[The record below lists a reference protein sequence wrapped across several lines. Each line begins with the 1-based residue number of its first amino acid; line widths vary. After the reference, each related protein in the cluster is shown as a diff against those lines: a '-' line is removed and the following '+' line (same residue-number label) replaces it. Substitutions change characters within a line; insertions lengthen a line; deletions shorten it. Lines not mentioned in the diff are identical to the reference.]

1 MSTEAPARR
10 IRSFVRR
17 EGRFTP
23 AQREAWETLW
33 AGRGLTMGEDPFDLA
48 ALFPGCQRF
57 ALEIGFGMGQGL
69 AELAAREPA
78 TGFIGVE
85 VHRPGVGKLLA
96 AAEQSKLGNLR
107 IVCEDAVLV
116 LQRAIPAQS
125 LDLVMLFFPDPWPK
139 KRHHKRR
146 IVQPAFVE
154 LVRRALRP
162 GGVFHLAT
170 DWENYAEQMLEV
182 LGAAP
187 GWRNLA
193 GSGEF
198 SPRPDSRPY
207 TRFEARGE
215 RLGHRVRDLLFVREE
230 GMPGQD

>member
-1 MSTEAPARR
+1 MPTEAPERR

-33 AGRGLTMGEDPFDLA
+33 AGRGLTIGEDPLDLG
-48 ALFPGCQRF
+48 ALFPACRRF
-57 ALEIGFGMGQGL
+57 ALEIGFGMGQSL
-69 AELAAREPA
+69 EELALREPA
-78 TGFIGVE
+78 TGFIGIE

-96 AAEQSKLGNLR
+96 AAEQAGLANLR

-116 LQRAIPAQS
+116 LQKAIPAQS

-154 LVRRALRP
+154 LVGRALRP

-182 LGAAP
+182 LGTAP

-193 GSGEF
+193 GPGEF

-215 RLGHRVRDLLFVREE
+215 RLGHRVRDLLFEREA
-230 GMPGQD
+230 GPQAAG